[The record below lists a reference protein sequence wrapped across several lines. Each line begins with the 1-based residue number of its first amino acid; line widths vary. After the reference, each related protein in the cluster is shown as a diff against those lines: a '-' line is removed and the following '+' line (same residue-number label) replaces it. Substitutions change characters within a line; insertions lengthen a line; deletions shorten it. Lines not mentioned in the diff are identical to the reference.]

1 MDMNFLYHRRG
12 EERMRAEAA
21 ACDASRAAHL
31 GLSDGYADRI
41 REARAREGHAAE
53 RS

>member
-12 EERMRAEAA
+12 EERMRAAAA
-21 ACDASRAAHL
+21 ACDASRHAHL
-31 GLSDGYADRI
+31 TLSDGYAERI
-41 REARAREGHAAE
+41 REARAPEEAE